1 MWIYQYNDRVYI
13 TKKNITQIALFLVV
27 GGVTFLIDLAVTTS
41 LYSLLHLPAYL
52 ASAIGFLSGFFFNF
66 PMNRKKVFQH
76 SIHDRFGIK
85 QQIGLYALL
94 SVFNL
99 FATSLIVEVLVMIG
113 VDISISKIA
122 VTVLIA
128 IWNFL
133 IFKFFVFSKKR
144 IEG

>member
-1 MWIYQYNDRVYI
+1 MWIYQYNDRVYL

-66 PMNRKKVFQH
+66 PMNRKKVFKH

-99 FATSLIVEVLVMIG
+99 FATSLIVEILVTIG
-113 VDISISKIA
+113 IDIGISKIA
-122 VTVLIA
+122 VTILIA

-133 IFKFFVFSKKR
+133 IFKFFVFSKR
-144 IEG
+144 NTED

>member
-1 MWIYQYNDRVYI
+1 MRIYRYNDKVYI
-13 TKKNITQIALFLVV
+13 TKKNITQIVLFLVV

-66 PMNRKKVFQH
+66 PMNRKKVFRH

-94 SVFNL
+94 SLFNL
-99 FATSLIVEVLVMIG
+99 LATSLIVETLVVIGVNIGISKVLVTIL
-113 VDISISKIA
+113 IA
-122 VTVLIA
+122 V
-128 IWNFL
+128 WNFL
-133 IFKFFVFSKKR
+133 IFKFFVFSKKQT
-144 IEG
+144 ED